1 MKRIM
6 QRAGLL
12 VAAIVATGALL
23 TGAPARAIDVFSN
36 ACNGGSGQGT
46 GNNGGTTSS
55 GGASGASNG
64 TSSICG
70 ASEKDDF
77 NTIAKNII
85 NTLLYV
91 VGIVAVV
98 MIIIGGIRYAASN
111 GDSSSIQGAKNTI
124 LYAVI
129 GLIVAIMAFAI
140 VNFVVGRFGGSSGGG
155 GSSNNSGTPA
165 TPRDTG
171 TVTEN

>member
-1 MKRIM
+1 MKSILQRIGIFGATVVL
-6 QRAGLL
+6 AGAF
-12 VAAIVATGALL
+12 VGGAQ
-23 TGAPARAIDVFSN
+23 AHAIDVFTGGCKGVE
-36 ACNGGSGQGT
+36 ANGKSTGS
-46 GNNGGTTSS
+46 
-55 GGASGASNG
+55 
-64 TSSICG
+64 SSICG
-70 ASEKDDF
+70 AGDSEKGDDF

-98 MIIIGGIRYAASN
+98 MIIIGGIRYASSN